1 MIVTRR
7 AFKRLEAGAVGSGEG
22 CDFLALPLA
31 KSANFASCKNDCPFS
46 FLPISLPS
54 LHQLLAWRRTRAW
67 RCTRCFAL
75 MYVPFFP
82 LSLSFPPLLTSMLCR
97 DTYFPEEEGEETGLG
112 DAQVDESG
120 AFALNTGL
128 QAPQG
133 GFQFVRC
140 LLFTR
145 SILLS
150 LAPSSALQL
159 TLLRFCRAP
168 CSKSTSTPP
177 RLSAS
182 APPTR
187 QHRPF
192 HFVFRRHLSCAFPL
206 FTPSFR
212 LSTRY
217 PSFSLPLYLYVVCV
231 VVLPPLTLPSS
242 YSLLVSRMVH
252 SLLLSHR

>member
-1 MIVTRR
+1 LHLCTY
-7 AFKRLEAGAVGSGEG
+7 
-22 CDFLALPLA
+22 
-31 KSANFASCKNDCPFS
+31 S
-46 FLPISLPS
+46 FLS
-54 LHQLLAWRRTRAW
+54 
-67 RCTRCFAL
+67 
-75 MYVPFFP
+75 